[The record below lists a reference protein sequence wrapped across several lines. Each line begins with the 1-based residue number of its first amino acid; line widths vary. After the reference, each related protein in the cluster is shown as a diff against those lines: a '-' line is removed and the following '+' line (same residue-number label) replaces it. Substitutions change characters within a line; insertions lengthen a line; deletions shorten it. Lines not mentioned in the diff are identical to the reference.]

1 MQSIDDVFAE
11 LDELEAQKEKAKAQR
26 KRENN
31 AIASVLATK
40 QGREVFSWILSLT
53 HLDSST
59 YANDA
64 LTLAALSAQ
73 RDIGLE
79 IKARLEEVEA
89 RAGRYPQPRC
99 RADLHEGLRARA
111 KRQAHPHLQGQ
122 NHQKQ

>member
-64 LTLAALSAQ
+64 LAALSAQ

-79 IKARLEEVEA
+79 IKARLEEVDFNQVLLMQKE
-89 RAGRYPQPRC
+89 
-99 RADLHEGLRARA
+99 LRED
-111 KRQAHPHLQGQ
+111 GS
-122 NHQKQ
+122 N

>member
-79 IKARLEEVEA
+79 IKARLEEVDFTQVLLMQKE
-89 RAGRYPQPRC
+89 
-99 RADLHEGLRARA
+99 LRED
-111 KRQAHPHLQGQ
+111 GS
-122 NHQKQ
+122 N